1 MVAQLSPRKLLT
13 IICEASL
20 EQAIAVDLLAL
31 DVHGYT
37 ISDVR
42 GCGAHGRRDGEWPP
56 SANIRIEVLCAEK
69 AGLHILDY
77 LQETYYVNFGMVA
90 FMSDVLVMR
99 PEKF

>member
-1 MVAQLSPRKLLT
+1 MGAQLSPRKLLT

-20 EQAIAVDLLAL
+20 EHAIVDDLLAL

-42 GCGAHGRRDGEWPP
+42 GCGAHGRRDAEWPP

-69 AGLHILDY
+69 TALSLLDH
-77 LQETYYVNFGMVA
+77 LQENYYANFGMVT
-90 FMSDVLVMR
+90 FLSDVLVMR

>member
-1 MVAQLSPRKLLT
+1 MADPLAPRKLLT

-20 EQAIAVDLLAL
+20 EQAIVDDLVAL

-42 GCGAHGRRDGEWPP
+42 GCGAHGRRDANWPH
-56 SANIRIEVLCAEK
+56 SANIRFEVLCAEK
-69 AGLHILDY
+69 TALKILDH
-77 LQETYYVNFGMVA
+77 LQETYYANYGMVT
-90 FMSDVLVMR
+90 FLSDVLVLR

>member
-13 IICEASL
+13 VVCEASL
-20 EQAIAVDLLAL
+20 EPAIVANLLAL

-37 ISDVR
+37 ISDAR
-42 GCGAHGRRDGEWPP
+42 GSGEHGRRDAAWPP

-69 AGLHILDY
+69 TALTVLNH
-77 LQETYYVNFGMVA
+77 LQENYYANFGMVT
-90 FMSDVLVMR
+90 FLSDVLVMR